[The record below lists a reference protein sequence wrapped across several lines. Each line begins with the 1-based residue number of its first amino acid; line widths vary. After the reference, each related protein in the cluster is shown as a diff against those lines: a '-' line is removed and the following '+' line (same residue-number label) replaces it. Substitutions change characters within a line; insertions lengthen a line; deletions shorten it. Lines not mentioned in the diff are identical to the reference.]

1 MKVLNCCE
9 VRKVGGG
16 GGGGGGGDDDDDDD
30 DVFFGKETPIF
41 CSLRYDLST
50 VLFYRLNAQ

>member
-16 GGGGGGGDDDDDDD
+16 GGGGG

-41 CSLRYDLST
+41 CSLRYDLSS
-50 VLFYRLNAQ
+50 VLFYPLNAQ